1 MPQLNGP
8 AVNRDTD
15 AQRATVVAPFPI
27 RLVLTAIGAETLK
40 VVRVALKV
48 TVAMRAPDVID
59 LRCSLDDAA

>member
-27 RLVLTAIGAETLK
+27 RLVLMAIGAETLK